1 MNSNFKK
8 KIFIAGHKGMVGSS
22 ILRKIKHKKNIQIL
36 VRDRNEL
43 DLTSQKLVNDFF
55 LQNKPDEVYVAA
67 AKVGGILANES
78 FPADFI
84 YSNLAIQN
92 NIIHAAFIAG
102 VKKLLF
108 LGSSCIYPKFAKQPI
123 TEDQLMTGFL
133 EKTNE
138 PYAIAKIA
146 GIKLCESYNNQYGES
161 HSIDFRCLMPTNL
174 YGPGD
179 NYHKTNS
186 HVIPALIRRIHEA
199 KMNKSPSVEIWGTG
213 LVRREFLFVDDLS
226 DACIY
231 FMNLEKN
238 LLLKHITKNSIH
250 INIGTGKDCTIKEL
264 ASIISKV
271 VGYEGQLRFDKT
283 KPDGT
288 PRKLLDI
295 SKAKKMKWEAKI
307 PLIDGLKI
315 TYQDFKK
322 NFND

>member
-1 MNSNFKK
+1 
-8 KIFIAGHKGMVGSS
+8 
-22 ILRKIKHKKNIQIL
+22 
-36 VRDRNEL
+36 
-43 DLTSQKLVNDFF
+43 
-55 LQNKPDEVYVAA
+55 
-67 AKVGGILANES
+67 
-78 FPADFI
+78 
-84 YSNLAIQN
+84 
-92 NIIHAAFIAG
+92 
-102 VKKLLF
+102 
-108 LGSSCIYPKFAKQPI
+108 
-123 TEDQLMTGFL
+123 
-133 EKTNE
+133 
-138 PYAIAKIA
+138 
-146 GIKLCESYNNQYGES
+146 
-161 HSIDFRCLMPTNL
+161 MPTNL

-199 KMNKSPSVEIWGTG
+199 KTNKSPSVEIWGTG

-231 FMNLEKN
+231 FMNLEKK
-238 LLLKHITKNSIH
+238 LFLKHITTNSIH

-288 PRKLLDI
+288 PRKLLDV

>member
-1 MNSNFKK
+1 MISNLKK

-22 ILRKIKHKKNIQIL
+22 ILRKIQHKKNIQIL

-43 DLTSQKLVNDFF
+43 DLTNQKSVNNFF
-55 LQNKPDEVYVAA
+55 LQNKPDEVYISA
-67 AKVGGILANES
+67 AKVGGILANKS

-84 YSNLAIQN
+84 YSNLAIQI
-92 NIIHAAFIAG
+92 NIIHAAFNAG
-102 VKKLLF
+102 VKKVLF

-146 GIKLCESYNNQYGES
+146 GIKLCESYNNQFGES
-161 HSIDFRCLMPTNL
+161 HSLDFRCLMPTNL

-199 KMNKSPSVEIWGTG
+199 KINKSPSVEIWGTG

-231 FMNLEKN
+231 FMNLEKK
-238 LLLKHITKNSIH
+238 LLLKYITKNSIH

-264 ASIISKV
+264 ASLISKV
-271 VGYEGQLRFDKT
+271 IGYEGQLRFDKT

-288 PRKLLDI
+288 PRKLLDV

-307 PLIDGLKI
+307 SLIDGLKI
-315 TYQDFKK
+315 TYKDFKK
-322 NFND
+322 NFNN